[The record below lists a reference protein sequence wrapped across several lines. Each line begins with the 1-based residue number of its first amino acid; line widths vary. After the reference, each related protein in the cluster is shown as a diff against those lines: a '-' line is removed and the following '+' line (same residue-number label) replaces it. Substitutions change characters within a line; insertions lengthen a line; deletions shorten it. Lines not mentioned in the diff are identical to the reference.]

1 MVTELNQS
9 KFKAFAT
16 GEVPAVDA
24 RPKPQALTFQ
34 VQHTTATTPLTINL
48 RPKQVLGRGDI
59 YMPVDVDL
67 TALGGAE
74 NGVSRK
80 HVMLMQHGIRILIL
94 DLGSTNGTRINNK
107 VLRTGNV
114 YELKDNDELQL
125 GKLKLSVTFVYEQIT
140 ATALPTIAAEDTQAV
155 TIPTVQSNS

>member
-16 GEVPAVDA
+16 GEMKAVDA

-34 VQHTTATTPLTINL
+34 VQQATATIPITINL
-48 RPKQVLGRGDI
+48 RPKQVLGRGDNQL
-59 YMPVDVDL
+59 PVDVDL
-67 TALGGAE
+67 TSLGAAE
-74 NGVSRK
+74 NGMSRK
-80 HVMLMQHGIRILIL
+80 HLMLMQHGIRILIL

-125 GKLKLSVTFVYEQIT
+125 GMLKLSVTFVYESIT
-140 ATALPTIAAEDTQAV
+140 ATALPTLLPEDSQAV
-155 TIPTVQSNS
+155 TIPTVQSTS